1 MSDEYYTLQEV
12 IEKLGKSRSTVI
24 RDTNAGKIPSE
35 GEKGNRR
42 YPKEAIDAIAAIEQ
56 TKKQDKK
63 EPRLTFSPSTPRD
76 LWAEVVIGRKLYGE
90 DDIVPYKQL
99 LEWREVNDEMYMSI
113 KENGKV
119 IAYSSLMPLEQEII
133 LALLE
138 DRIRERDI
146 PFAAIRQWTDP
157 RLSVYVASITIKPAD
172 SVQKEKE
179 LGGMLIRRTVK
190 WALSLDR
197 QADIKNWYGIGAT
210 KEGQRL
216 FERLGFTEIVSLY
229 SGERKG
235 YYLEDVKK
243 PVKVINQILREMSH
257 ELEDD

>member
-35 GEKGNRR
+35 GKKRRRR

-56 TKKQDKK
+56 KKKKTDKK
-63 EPRLTFSPSTPRD
+63 APRLIFSPSTPKD
-76 LWAEVVIGRKLYGE
+76 LWTEVVIGKKLYGE

-113 KENGKV
+113 KENGDV
-119 IAYSSLMPLEQEII
+119 VAYSSLMPLEQDVI

-138 DRIRERDI
+138 DKFRERDI
-146 PFAAIRQWTDP
+146 PLGAIRQWTDP
-157 RLSVYVASITIKPAD
+157 RLSVYIASITIKPTD
-172 SVQKEKE
+172 SKQRKRE

-197 QADIKNWYGIGAT
+197 QADIKHWYGIGAT
-210 KEGQRL
+210 EEGQRL
-216 FERLGFTEIVSLY
+216 FERLGFSVIMSLY
-229 SGERKG
+229 NGERKG
-235 YYLEDVKK
+235 YYLDDVKK
-243 PVKVINQILREMSH
+243 PVRVINQILREMSH
-257 ELEDD
+257 DLET